1 MVFITGMTI
10 WILAFVLLAS
20 GIGMGWRQGAIRAAF
35 SFVGILFAALLAVP
49 LGKLFKPLLPHLG
62 IHDQIM
68 VWLVAPIVAFVLV
81 LAGFKVAAFFVHHK
95 AKMFYKYKAGDL
107 RLSLWERLNSRLGAC
122 LGVLNG
128 AAYLVLVCFLIYNFT
143 YWTIQLP
150 SEDDARLI
158 KLVNRMGSDL
168 ASTGATKIARAIDGL
183 PPVFFQTADLA
194 GLLYQNGA
202 LADRLARYPAF
213 LSLAERDEF
222 KQLGQDNDFENGWKN
237 RAPIGALLKNPHAKN
252 ILQNDD
258 LRQQVFGI
266 VQKNLNDLTNYLETG
281 KSPKFDQE
289 KILGRWDFNVGVS
302 LAMVRQA
309 QPNIPSNQMK
319 AIRAMWT
326 QVFAETTFIAAG
338 DGQAF
343 LKKLPNFK
351 NQPPTPETW
360 NGSWSANDTNY
371 DLTLSSN
378 GENKSMTATSDGAR
392 LTLKDDKN
400 TLVFDHED

>member
-1 MVFITGMTI
+1 MTI
-10 WILAFVLLAS
+10 WILALVLLAS
-20 GIGMGWRQGAIRAAF
+20 GVGMGWRQGMIRAAF

-49 LGKLFKPLLPHLG
+49 VGKLFKPLLPHLG
-62 IHDQIM
+62 VHDQIM
-68 VWLVAPIVAFVLV
+68 VWLVAPMAAFALV

-95 AKMFYKYKAGDL
+95 VKMFYKYKAGDL

-122 LGVLNG
+122 IGVLNG
-128 AAYLVLVCFLIYNFT
+128 AAYLILICFLIYNFT
-143 YWTIQLP
+143 YWTIQMP
-150 SEDDARLI
+150 SNDDAKLI
-158 KLVNRMGSDL
+158 KLVDRMGNDL

-202 LADRLARYPAF
+202 LADRLAHYPAF

-222 KQLGQDNDFENGWKN
+222 KQLGQDNDFQNGWIN
-237 RAPIGALLKNPHAKN
+237 RAPVGALLKNAQAKN

-258 LRQQVFGI
+258 LRHQIFGI
-266 VQKNLNDLTNYLETG
+266 VRTNLNDLTNYLETG
-281 KSPKFDQE
+281 RSPKFDSE

-302 LAMVRQA
+302 LAMVRQG
-309 QPNIPSNQMK
+309 QPTIPSNQMK

-326 QVFAETTFIAAG
+326 QDFVGTTFIAAG

-343 LKKLPNFK
+343 LKNLPNFK

-360 NGSWSANDTNY
+360 KGSWSANDTNY

-378 GENKSMTATSDGAR
+378 SENKSMTATIDGAR

-400 TLVFDHED
+400 TLVFDHDD